1 MENFVSNNYIQFL
14 EMAVRYMMVDQ
25 PEKAMDWIEKGSEI
39 HDPQMIYITSGIYNL
54 DPLHKNPRFS
64 AIVEKMNLPLP
75 ED

>member
-1 MENFVSNNYIQFL
+1 
-14 EMAVRYMMVDQ
+14 MANQ
-25 PEKAMDWIEKGSEI
+25 PDKAMDWIEKGFKI

-54 DPLHKNPRFS
+54 DPLYKNPHFI